1 MSPIKSSSA
10 SAQRKSPRRRP
21 RQEVSAIL
29 GQYSG
34 GFGYGGMSGSTGII
48 PHASYEQIKK
58 AEERKRALELAT
70 IRREDAIADAAW
82 RQQQKNEQRAREVN
96 KHSCCNNQNRKKKG
110 AHSFSFNFLHLMFL
124 DILFL
129 VSQLREF
136 RHNEFQSKAA
146 AARKKDESKLAAE
159 EKSMLARS
167 QMASFAFSRDQKN
180 AYDFDEE
187 KLANNKIQAE
197 VSAKLRFVLLKCCA
211 PVDCRSFVICNLPMP
226 HHCTT
231 TRIILSA

>member
-70 IRREDAIADAAW
+70 IRREDAII
-82 RQQQKNEQRAREVN
+82 R
-96 KHSCCNNQNRKKKG
+96 
-110 AHSFSFNFLHLMFL
+110 
-124 DILFL
+124 
-129 VSQLREF
+129 SQLESLRKHPAWQKFYE
-136 RHNEFQSKAA
+136 AA
-146 AARKKDESKLAAE
+146 T
-159 EKSMLARS
+159 
-167 QMASFAFSRDQKN
+167 AS
-180 AYDFDEE
+180 
-187 KLANNKIQAE
+187 IQ
-197 VSAKLRFVLLKCCA
+197 
-211 PVDCRSFVICNLPMP
+211 NL
-226 HHCTT
+226 HDNTD
-231 TRIILSA
+231 S